1 MFFILAP
8 KASKSKV
15 FFRDSLLSASSSI
28 LNSLTSLMSART
40 IRVRRDYLTDEVEPE
55 ILFEDPQRADGVAA
69 SRAGLLEFPSV
80 VLDTLP
86 AEGVEALF
94 QSDGVLKHI
103 EADWAEDLVF

>member
-1 MFFILAP
+1 M
-8 KASKSKV
+8 
-15 FFRDSLLSASSSI
+15 SSD
-28 LNSLTSLMSART
+28 N
-40 IRVRRDYLTDEVEPE
+40 LTDEVEPE